1 MVAATCS
8 VRTLSRLPH
17 APCPCHLAAL
27 LFHPPCPSLTAHAS
41 LTPHVFSQK
50 PSRSTPGDRR
60 GLSSGSRLQ
69 VPLTAVHLSDG
80 RSWPAMGIRPAAR
93 RVAGCASPA
102 PRAPTRVPVSQKPA
116 GGSRARAPMPARTP
130 SAAAGEPPSPSERA
144 PATCGERALSFGV
157 AGVHR
162 AVCSH
167 ARRDGRH
174 APDRRSATL
183 ESSTRSPARGAP
195 MSAFPCS
202 PSFQLK
208 EASRRSVSFTVSPD
222 RFSHQA

>member
-1 MVAATCS
+1 MNKETTEHDLDQQPHCLNIVCHMVAATCS

-17 APCPCHLAAL
+17 APCPCHLAAP
-27 LFHPPCPSLTAHAS
+27 LFHPPCSSLTAHAS

-102 PRAPTRVPVSQKPA
+102 PRAPTRVPVWQKPA

-130 SAAAGEPPSPSERA
+130 SAAAAGLPSPSERA
-144 PATCGERALSFGV
+144 PATCGERALSSGWCCR
-157 AGVHR
+157 R
-162 AVCSH
+162 ACTGECRLTS
-167 ARRDGRH
+167 GRAAVRTGQEECH
-174 APDRRSATL
+174 S
-183 ESSTRSPARGAP
+183 
-195 MSAFPCS
+195 
-202 PSFQLK
+202 
-208 EASRRSVSFTVSPD
+208 
-222 RFSHQA
+222 